1 MLRKFDHDFR
11 APSIVADAV
20 GAAAPDG
27 IVCLTGVSDCG
38 HVLLPLNVYR
48 CSRASTPPRHRWLR
62 ERVTRER
69 EQKFRKCN

>member
-38 HVLLPLNVYR
+38 HVLFPSTSIVA
-48 CSRASTPPRHRWLR
+48 RARAPRATDGS
-62 ERVTRER
+62 V
-69 EQKFRKCN
+69 KV